1 MWFDRV
7 FFSVAAAGLTLLVLA
22 SCDVF
27 ERKTGV
33 TCVPANMVRACV
45 AESTPASG
53 EGVGPACKALGAWV
67 RSHPEVQ

>member
-1 MWFDRV
+1 MRLIV
-7 FFSVAAAGLTLLVLA
+7 RSCQVIYLLLALTG
-22 SCDVF
+22 CDVF

-53 EGVGPACKALGAWV
+53 EGVGPACAALGAWV